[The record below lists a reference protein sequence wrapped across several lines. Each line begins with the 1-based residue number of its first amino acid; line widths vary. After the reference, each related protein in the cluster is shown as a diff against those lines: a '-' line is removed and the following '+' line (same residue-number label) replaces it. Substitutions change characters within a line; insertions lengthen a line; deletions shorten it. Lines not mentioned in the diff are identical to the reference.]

1 MDDDSDEVEAV
12 KEDACEDEDQ
22 KFDTDNV
29 ALEDNEEYFEVQEYD
44 AVVMRGDTLGEK
56 EMNYTERAEAVN
68 DNDVEDEG
76 MVDGSETKDNPAPTV
91 ATNAPTVETSANP
104 LMNTAPPLPRPAP
117 PLAILA
123 LPVAQN
129 RGTKR
134 GTVCTTRTALMLSS
148 RGC

>member
-44 AVVMRGDTLGEK
+44 AVVMRGDTLGKK

-104 LMNTAPPLPRPAP
+104 LMNTAPPLATPSHLLWQAMH
-117 PLAILA
+117 LLW
-123 LPVAQN
+123 
-129 RGTKR
+129 
-134 GTVCTTRTALMLSS
+134 
-148 RGC
+148 